1 MSLAVMTYNL
11 KRMVNIVGVQE
22 LTRQFAKA

>member
-1 MSLAVMTYNL
+1 MTYNL